1 MSRKEMCNMLC
12 NMGHDMRDLEV
23 CSNEELAQMCSGMNH
38 DMDKEIVENQSSRII
53 KSFKDFR
60 KTFEELSP
68 EIYKRAAAGFRKRD
82 EKDRSQRKMLGM
94 SDEYEEDFL
103 LDKEGNLVED
113 EKGNFIRKADASAK
127 NLEDH
132 AKEREGRTIT
142 WANQST
148 K

>member
-60 KTFEELSP
+60 
-68 EIYKRAAAGFRKRD
+68 
-82 EKDRSQRKMLGM
+82 
-94 SDEYEEDFL
+94 
-103 LDKEGNLVED
+103 
-113 EKGNFIRKADASAK
+113 
-127 NLEDH
+127 
-132 AKEREGRTIT
+132 
-142 WANQST
+142 
-148 K
+148 